1 MPLISIIIPVYNCS
15 IYINKCIDSIIN
27 QKGVDYEILLIDDG
41 STDSSGNICD
51 LYAKKHKNI
60 MVYHKENEGVSAARN
75 TGLDNCHGE
84 YITYVDS
91 DDFLEP
97 NVLSLMLKKLLELDV
112 DIIIGSFNKVSSE
125 GDLYPSIQNTDGDS
139 LLDAN
144 EIVEYR
150 ISYLRN
156 PRKNQMLM
164 ICWAKL
170 LRMSIIGKN
179 NIRFDT
185 SLDIG
190 EDMNFN
196 FNYLSYVKSSLF
208 LDCDYQNC

>member
-15 IYINKCIDSIIN
+15 IYINKCIDSIIKK
-27 QKGVDYEILLIDDG
+27 KGVDYEIILIDDG
-41 STDSSGNICD
+41 SNDLSGSICD

-75 TGLDNCHGE
+75 TGLDKCRGE

-97 NVLSLMLKKLLELDV
+97 NALSLMLKKLIELDV
-112 DIIIGSFNKVSSE
+112 DIVIGSFNKVSSE
-125 GDLYPSIQNTDGDS
+125 GDLIASIQNTDGDS
-139 LLDAN
+139 LLDAI
-144 EIVEYR
+144 EIVEYT

-164 ICWAKL
+164 SCWGKL
-170 LRMSIIGKN
+170 FRMSIIEKN
-179 NIRFDT
+179 SIRFDT

-190 EDMNFN
+190 ENMDFN
-196 FNYLSYVKSSLF
+196 FNYLSYVKSALF
-208 LDCDYQNC
+208 LDCNYQSC

>member
-1 MPLISIIIPVYNCS
+1 
-15 IYINKCIDSIIN
+15 
-27 QKGVDYEILLIDDG
+27 
-41 STDSSGNICD
+41 
-51 LYAKKHKNI
+51 
-60 MVYHKENEGVSAARN
+60 
-75 TGLDNCHGE
+75 
-84 YITYVDS
+84 
-91 DDFLEP
+91 
-97 NVLSLMLKKLLELDV
+97 MLKKLLELDV